1 LIILSIIFGISYHD
15 IPECNDGRLAKVYF
29 AIMIPLLFS
38 EFITEIIIT
47 GISMRGSVMDT
58 ARRLSITKFIYLR
71 LVLFLPEIVVTVAG
85 TVWIFHPGADCDTDI
100 VWSIRVLVGCQW
112 AIIIIVPILIAILF
126 NPMGKLDSEGK
137 TLFSSTTAF
146 QQV

>member
-1 LIILSIIFGISYHD
+1 
-15 IPECNDGRLAKVYF
+15 
-29 AIMIPLLFS
+29 
-38 EFITEIIIT
+38 
-47 GISMRGSVMDT
+47 MDT